1 MTKPPIDSRRTLYR
15 RLRRS
20 AGVGLVTAIFLLV
33 VLSGLAVAMV
43 AISSAQHMASALDVQ
58 GARAYQAARAGI
70 EWGLFQSLRNG
81 ACQPSTSFA
90 MSAESA
96 LSGFV
101 VTVTCT
107 TIAAPAG
114 APAAVAPALV
124 RRVLNATACNL
135 QPADGACPNPSNNPD
150 YVERQIVVT
159 I

>member
-1 MTKPPIDSRRTLYR
+1 MSAMMKSRIDSRRT
-15 RLRRS
+15 LRRS

-43 AISSAQHMASALDVQ
+43 AIASAQHTASALDVQ

-70 EWGLFQSLRNG
+70 EWGLFKKLRNG
-81 ACQPSTSFA
+81 SCEPSTSFA
-90 MSAESA
+90 MPAASA
-96 LSGFV
+96 LNGFV

-114 APAAVAPALV
+114 GAPALV
-124 RRVLNATACNL
+124 RHVLNATACNL
-135 QPADGACPNPSNNPD
+135 QPAGGTCPNPSNHPD
-150 YVERQIVVT
+150 YVERQVVAT